1 MSMVDTGHTDVETLV
16 STKPFGWVV
25 HPPTYL
31 PASPLSRFA
40 WGFVERATRGNTQG
54 GGVTKKKRKKVEE
67 QGIDPCAS
75 CMLSTR
81 STI

>member
-1 MSMVDTGHTDVETLV
+1 MAQWIRRL
-16 STKPFGWVV
+16 
-25 HPPTYL
+25 PTEQEIPGSSPGRDFFCIFYL
-31 PASPLSRFA
+31 KV
-40 WGFVERATRGNTQG
+40 FVAQRE
-54 GGVTKKKRKKVEE
+54 VKEKKKKKKVEE

>member
-16 STKPFGWVV
+16 STKLFRWGV
-25 HPPTYL
+25 HPATYL
-31 PASPLSRFA
+31 QVTSALLP
-40 WGFVERATRGNTQG
+40 
-54 GGVTKKKRKKVEE
+54 GVSSNEQPEAKHKKLGDKKKLKKVEE